1 VPKGEWPLRPL
12 AQLGVWLRSVAEAL
26 EAAGPVGKTCP
37 NLPQLTVEGIAD
49 GAPAL
54 AAAGTLLHASLR

>member
-1 VPKGEWPLRPL
+1 
-12 AQLGVWLRSVAEAL
+12 LGVWLRSVAEAL
-26 EAAGPVGKTCP
+26 EAAGPVGKTGP

-54 AAAGTLLHASLR
+54 AAAGTLLHAPLR